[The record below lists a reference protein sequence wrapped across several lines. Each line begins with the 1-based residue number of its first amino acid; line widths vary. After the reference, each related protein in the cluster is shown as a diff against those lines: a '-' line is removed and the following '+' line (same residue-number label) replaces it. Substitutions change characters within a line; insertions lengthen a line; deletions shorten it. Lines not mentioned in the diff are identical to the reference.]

1 MKNTLGIIDFPLTHV
16 ILGVDI
22 YNSLKDVIDFF
33 KPYRVRIKDFITSF
47 KINDP
52 LADFTALEDF
62 MSIDVIN
69 EIFFDRGVFND
80 YNLDFSGHVIDNL
93 KDQVLTTITTS
104 ETPISSNLIPNQ
116 PEVSLSK
123 LFSTSRIYKWSLKE
137 HLQPGKTYKIYF
149 KISNSSNK
157 DSNNLLLKVE
167 SSLQTQNSDLIFH
180 FGDENGYNNKIMY
193 TIPLPEK
200 LKDLSIPF
208 SSNLIG
214 NILKENKDST
224 STQVSIF
231 EKGLMKMEFKI
242 GDIESTY
249 YIVRLE
255 INN

>member
-1 MKNTLGIIDFPLTHV
+1 
-16 ILGVDI
+16 
-22 YNSLKDVIDFF
+22 
-33 KPYRVRIKDFITSF
+33 
-47 KINDP
+47 
-52 LADFTALEDF
+52 
-62 MSIDVIN
+62 
-69 EIFFDRGVFND
+69 
-80 YNLDFSGHVIDNL
+80 
-93 KDQVLTTITTS
+93 
-104 ETPISSNLIPNQ
+104 
-116 PEVSLSK
+116 
-123 LFSTSRIYKWSLKE
+123 
-137 HLQPGKTYKIYF
+137 
-149 KISNSSNK
+149 
-157 DSNNLLLKVE
+157 
-167 SSLQTQNSDLIFH
+167 LIFH